1 MKWISEKKFEFDN
14 HISNIDEL
22 IHQLKSLK
30 EDAFYNLCAENIDIK
45 TKDEIFSK
53 DFHALSI
60 VIKFL
65 EEVK

>member
-22 IHQLKSLK
+22 IQQLESLK
-30 EDAFYNLCAENIDIK
+30 DEAIYMMRNPNH
-45 TKDEIFSK
+45 DEIFVK

-60 VIKFL
+60 VIRFL
-65 EEVK
+65 EEVKK